1 MIRGMENT
9 RPMAANGLTQTGAL
23 VTHTAHERA
32 IAYACASADV
42 RACEPV
48 NARNM
53 PVTPPPPQPLS
64 SQICPISGAKS

>member
-32 IAYACASADV
+32 IAYACGSADV
-42 RACEPV
+42 RACVRARERAQYAS
-48 NARNM
+48 NAAAATAAVVPNL
-53 PVTPPPPQPLS
+53 PN
-64 SQICPISGAKS
+64 